1 MVRNRKSIVLLVLM
15 VVLLV
20 LISSRMSP
28 RQSGRT
34 KTPAVTDDPVPSPTE
49 PVETE
54 APPADT
60 PEPTPS
66 IYDELPGIS
75 RSDWNLKLVNNTYV
89 LANTFAPNVVS
100 IRDNNY
106 FDERAADRLEAML
119 RAAERAGYTVCVRNA
134 YRPFST
140 QAYLFNGKASQILWG
155 TDMTLMEAEEK
166 ARKIVAYP
174 GTSEHQL
181 GLAADI
187 IDYDF
192 PYLNREQ
199 EERPTQKWLM
209 EHCWDY
215 GFILRYPPDRS
226 EITGIIYEPWHYRY
240 VGVEAAQEIRDLG
253 LTLEEYLEQYYEP
266 ID

>member
-28 RQSGRT
+28 RQTARA
-34 KTPAVTDDPVPSPTE
+34 KAPAVTDDPIPSPTE

-54 APPADT
+54 APPEDT

-75 RSDWNLKLVNNTYV
+75 RSDWNLKLVNNTYI

-100 IRDNNY
+100 IRDSNY
-106 FDERAADRLEAML
+106 FDERAADKLESML
-119 RAAERAGYTVCVRNA
+119 KAAERAGYTVCVRNA

-187 IDYDF
+187 IDETF
-192 PYLNREQ
+192 PYLTEWQ
-199 EERPTQKWLM
+199 ETTGTQKWLK
-209 EHCWDY
+209 EHAPDY
-215 GFILRYPPDRS
+215 GFILRYPPESS

-240 VGVEAAQEIRDLG
+240 VGEKFAHEITNMG
-253 LTLEEYLEQYYEP
+253 LTLEEYVAWRRGR
-266 ID
+266 